1 MPRSGRFEVT
11 QVSPKKGQCVGLQ
24 LAPIGPNGQPC
35 GESRWANAF
44 DQVWSAVMHCQEGDW
59 IEAEIPWKEP
69 PALTKITR
77 AQIVPMVQRMERTDA
92 APTQLPPGH
101 Q

>member
-1 MPRSGRFEVT
+1 MPTIGRFQVT

-35 GESRWANAF
+35 GEARWANAF

-69 PALTKITR
+69 PALTKITK
-77 AQIVPMVQRMERTDA
+77 AQIVPMVQRMGGTDA
-92 APTQLPPGH
+92 APTQQPPGH